1 MRRSAIPELAV
12 VLLLAP
18 AATAAQTTAASTAM
32 HGAEASGARPVA
44 HVCATLPAPVGSVRT
59 TVYANLE
66 VQEYITSDGWKRR
79 REVARDNLAL
89 VLDDIASRVTVH
101 PPLVT
106 PVFATDGD
114 RAVPVVDGEFA
125 FTLHGDGSITHL
137 RMLATTYAAQLDTS
151 VVRAIEGAAAAH
163 SLVALAGGAGDTAAL
178 RLTLAPSPDSS
189 GVSRP
194 LFAMQLPV
202 YHARHAAEAIDHPPP
217 AFPLVAWRNG
227 VGGRV
232 RVQFVV
238 GSDGRPVP
246 GTYRLLDTDYRE
258 IALAALNAL
267 SKWRFAPAD
276 LDGCAVAQTNT
287 EEFTY
292 SVKWMN

>member
-1 MRRSAIPELAV
+1 MRRSQIPRLAV
-12 VLLLAP
+12 AFLLAP
-18 AATAAQTTAASTAM
+18 AAAGAQATAASATT
-32 HGAEASGARPVA
+32 HGAEASGARPDA
-44 HVCATLPAPVGSVRT
+44 RVCATLPAPMGSART

-79 REVARDNLAL
+79 RELARDNLAL
-89 VLDDIASRVTVH
+89 VLEDIAARVTVH
-101 PPLVT
+101 PPLAT
-106 PVFATDGD
+106 PVFATAGN
-114 RAVPVVDGEFA
+114 RAMPVVDGEFA
-125 FTLHGDGSITHL
+125 FTLHGDGSITQL
-137 RMLATTYAAQLDTS
+137 RMLATTYAPQLDTS

-163 SLVALAGGAGDTAAL
+163 SLVALAGGARDTVAL

-194 LFAMQLPV
+194 LFAIQLPV
-202 YHARHAAEAIDHPPP
+202 YHLRYSAEAVDHPPP
-217 AFPLVAWRNG
+217 AFPMVAWRNG

-238 GSDGRPVP
+238 GSDGRPVA

-276 LDGCAVAQTNT
+276 LDGCAVPQVTT

-292 SVKWMN
+292 SVRWMN